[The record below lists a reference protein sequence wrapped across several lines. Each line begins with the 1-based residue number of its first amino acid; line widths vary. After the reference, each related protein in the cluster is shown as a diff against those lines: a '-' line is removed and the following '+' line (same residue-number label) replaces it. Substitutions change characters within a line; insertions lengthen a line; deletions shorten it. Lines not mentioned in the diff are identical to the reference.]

1 MNKTKI
7 KTAIVL
13 GATSGIGRGV
23 ARLLA
28 DQGYSVGITG
38 RRTQLLEELKAE
50 KPENFIIHT
59 FDITDTEN
67 VAQHLEELTE
77 KLGGLDLMIINSG
90 TGNRNE
96 TLDFAIEE
104 RAIRTNVL
112 GFTAAA
118 DWTFNYFRQQGHGQ
132 MAVVSS
138 VAGILGNRYAPAYSA
153 SKAYQINYMQAL
165 RQKVNKLK
173 LPITVC
179 DIRPGFV
186 DTVMAQGDGIFWVA
200 PVEKVAR
207 QIIDSLHRKEEIIY
221 VSRRWRWVAGLM
233 KLTPRKIY
241 EKI

>member
-1 MNKTKI
+1 MNKSKT

-23 ARLLA
+23 AHLLA
-28 DQGYSVGITG
+28 EHGYTVGITG
-38 RRTQLLEELKAE
+38 RRTQLLEELKSE
-50 KPENFIIHT
+50 LPENYIIQT
-59 FDITDTEN
+59 FDITDAEN

-96 TLDFAIEE
+96 ALDFTIEE

-118 DWTFNYFRQQGHGQ
+118 DWTFNYFRRQEHGQ

-138 VAGILGNRYAPAYSA
+138 VAGLRGNRYAPAYSA
-153 SKAYQINYMQAL
+153 SKAYQMSYMQAL
-165 RQKVNKLK
+165 RQKANKLK

-207 QIIDSLHRKEEIIY
+207 QIVESLHRKEEIIY
-221 VSRRWRWVAGLM
+221 VSRRWRWVAGFI
-233 KLTPRKIY
+233 KIIPRIIY